1 MGGLHLWKF
10 STENLCFVRKW
21 TALEI
26 SIISICR
33 SELTSSLKV
42 DRVIRSGEV
51 QGHSA
56 GGIRRLSGSSGK
68 AEMLARP
75 EHHTNSIVKVDPSAA
90 RLDLIQSQTPWS
102 GSAYEV

>member
-1 MGGLHLWKF
+1 MMGGLHLWKF

-68 AEMLARP
+68 AE
-75 EHHTNSIVKVDPSAA
+75 NSIVKVDPSAA

>member
-1 MGGLHLWKF
+1 M
-10 STENLCFVRKW
+10 RKW

-26 SIISICR
+26 SIIRICR

-42 DRVIRSGEV
+42 DTVIRSGEV

-75 EHHTNSIVKVDPSAA
+75 EHHTNSIVKVDPSAV

-102 GSAYEV
+102 GSAYEVLYR